1 MRGIFTTLALSLL
14 LSACSPGSSTT
25 SSGSAGVTG
34 FTAGTTGL
42 SLFAVLT
49 SEEFSID
56 ASGITCTIDPRVDEI
71 TFDSF
76 ISTDTGTFDVTI
88 TDTSLLPTNSDRGI
102 LFTSYIVSWSGVSAG
117 APALSPR
124 THSQTLSVNL
134 AGGSSATGSVEIIV
148 ADIEATKPQ
157 FIARNPTGV
166 PFTYNLTVT
175 YRGVRID
182 TGEAVSV
189 GATTTV
195 EMANFCPDGTAVP
208 TPEPEEE
215 VVVDDEVV

>member
-1 MRGIFTTLALSLL
+1 MRGFFTTLALSLL

-42 SLFAVLT
+42 NLFAVLS

-71 TFDSF
+71 TLDSF
-76 ISTDTGTFDVTI
+76 ITTDTGTFAITI
-88 TDTSLLPTNSDRGI
+88 TDTSLLPTNLDRGI
-102 LFTSYIVSWSGVSAG
+102 LFTSYTVAWKGISAR
-117 APALSPR
+117 APALSSR

-134 AGGSSATGSVEIIV
+134 AGGSSATGTAGIIV
-148 ADIEATKPQ
+148 ADLESTKAQ
-157 FIARNPTGV
+157 FMSRNPTGT

-182 TGEAVSV
+182 TGETVSV

-195 EMANFCPDGTAVP
+195 EMGNFCPTGTTVP
-208 TPEPEEE
+208 GAEEE
-215 VVVDDEVV
+215 VVVDEDPV